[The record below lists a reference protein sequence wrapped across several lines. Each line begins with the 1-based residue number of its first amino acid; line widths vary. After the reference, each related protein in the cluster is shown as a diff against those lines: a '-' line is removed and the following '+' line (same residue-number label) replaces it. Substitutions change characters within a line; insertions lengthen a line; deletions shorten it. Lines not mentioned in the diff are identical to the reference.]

1 MRPLAD
7 TRRRKGLA
15 GGAGLA
21 MMGVVA
27 RSTLKAVLRRVHRLW
42 SELSPAALL
51 SLSFALL
58 IVIGTAGLLLL
69 PGLYTGERLG
79 LLDALFTM
87 TSAVCVTGLT
97 VVDTATYFT
106 RWGQAWLLLFI
117 QLGGLGLLSLT
128 TLVIGA
134 LGRRLSLR
142 SEVIVGA
149 PVDYTHRRDVVH
161 LTLLVLRFTL
171 ATEAAGALVL
181 WLLWGP
187 RLGWA
192 EAVWHAVFHAVS
204 AFCNAGFS
212 TFSTSLVGFAEQPGT
227 LAVVSVLVILGG
239 IGYLSFEEAL
249 RWWRSRG
256 GGGGGRRL
264 SVHTFAAL
272 SATAGLLVGGAVL
285 FALFEWQGVLA
296 RFEVADRL
304 ANASFMSVT
313 ARTAGFNSLSYT
325 EVSNASAYLTILLM
339 VVGGSPGGTA
349 GGLKTTTLMVLL
361 ALALSRMRGLRH
373 PRLHGRAIPT
383 GTVERTVSVALLA
396 FALMT
401 AAVFV
406 LSASETRGLET
417 ARARQ
422 AFLPVF
428 FEVVSAFGTVGLSM
442 DTTPGLSAFGR
453 LAIILLMFIGRLG
466 PLAFFAAL
474 TLRART
480 RRVEIR
486 PAQEDLI
493 AG

>member
-1 MRPLAD
+1 
-7 TRRRKGLA
+7 
-15 GGAGLA
+15 
-21 MMGVVA
+21 MMAAVA
-27 RSTLKAVLRRVHRLW
+27 RPTLTTVLRRLHRLW
-42 SELSPAALL
+42 SALPPAALL

-58 IVIGTAGLLLL
+58 IVIGTAGLLFL
-69 PGLYTGERLG
+69 PGLYTGEPLG

-87 TSAVCVTGLT
+87 TSAVCVTGLV

-128 TLVIGA
+128 TLIIGA

-171 ATEAAGALVL
+171 TMEAVGALML

-187 RLGWA
+187 RLGWG
-192 EAVWHAVFHAVS
+192 EAAWHAVFHAVS

-212 TFSTSLVGFAEQPGT
+212 TFSTSLVDFAEQPAT
-227 LAVVSVLVILGG
+227 LAVVSILVVLGG

-249 RWWRSRG
+249 RWWRNRSGKG
-256 GGGGGRRL
+256 GARL

-272 SATAGLLVGGAVL
+272 SATALLLAGGTIL
-285 FALFEWQGVLA
+285 FAIFEWQGVLA
-296 RFEVADRL
+296 GFGLIDRL
-304 ANASFMSVT
+304 ANAGFMSVT
-313 ARTAGFNSLSYT
+313 ARTAGFNSLPYT
-325 EVSNASAYLTILLM
+325 EVGNASAYLTILLM
-339 VVGGSPGGTA
+339 VVGGSPGSTA

-361 ALALSRMRGLRH
+361 ALALSRMKGLRH
-373 PRLHGRAIPT
+373 ARLHGRAIPT

-417 ARARQ
+417 AQARQ
-422 AFLPVF
+422 AFLPIF
-428 FEVVSAFGTVGLSM
+428 FEVVSAFCTVGLSM
-442 DTTPGLSAFGR
+442 DTTASLSGFGR
-453 LAIILLMFIGRLG
+453 PVIILLMFIGRLG
-466 PLAFFAAL
+466 PLSFFAAL
-474 TLRART
+474 TLRARS
-480 RRVEIR
+480 RRTEVR

-493 AG
+493 VG